1 MGDRFF
7 FFVIFCFCFNKTSFF
22 NKSIRVNLYKYIFSI
37 PPLFLPPTI
46 FYLFT
51 FSFLQPNELLKLLMI
66 NLCGILVELTCFMYK
81 QIYELL
87 CHISHWIE
95 QKTKAFNKF
104 TFVWRHHRK
113 TRSRWRWSGC
123 RYSLKSAHLCGIALV
138 KQI

>member
-1 MGDRFF
+1 MSKFIQIHFF
-7 FFVIFCFCFNKTSFF
+7 HSSTFPLPAKQ
-22 NKSIRVNLYKYIFSI
+22 KWEKLKYFLSS
-37 PPLFLPPTI
+37 LFLPPTI

-51 FSFLQPNELLKLLMI
+51 FSLLQPNEPLKLLMI

-81 QIYELL
+81 QICELL

-113 TRSRWRWSGC
+113 TKLRWRWSGC
-123 RYSLKSAHLCGIALV
+123 RYNLKSAHLCGKALV

>member
-1 MGDRFF
+1 MSKFIQTHFF
-7 FFVIFCFCFNKTSFF
+7 YSSTFPLPTKQ
-22 NKSIRVNLYKYIFSI
+22 KWEKLKYFLFL
-37 PPLFLPPTI
+37 LFLPPTI

-51 FSFLQPNELLKLLMI
+51 FSLFQPNEPLKLLMI

-113 TRSRWRWSGC
+113 TKSRWRWSGC
-123 RYSLKSAHLCGIALV
+123 RYSLKSAHLCGKALV